1 MVFDQA
7 SNSDELS
14 LVRGRLD
21 PFDYEGDFAIVIAV
35 AKTVSAQLAR
45 QMKLGSS
52 PVLRGGRSPKIPPM
66 TSKSL

>member
-7 SNSDELS
+7 SNGDDLS

-35 AKTVSAQLAR
+35 AKPCPPNS
-45 QMKLGSS
+45 
-52 PVLRGGRSPKIPPM
+52 RGR
-66 TSKSL
+66 